1 MDYTTKSYGRNAE
14 VAAIYKLFEAGVDIS
29 MPGPRR
35 LGKSFLLD
43 RIVEAGSARNWP
55 AVKVE
60 VAGCRDTRGFFH
72 QVCAKIGS
80 ERSIGKQTL
89 AWLSQRLGQAIDPR
103 TDASG
108 TWYQA
113 FISLD
118 HETYFERLVKTLH
131 EDKQRRWA
139 LLVDELPIFLKALHD
154 QGKAGV
160 EAARN
165 FMNQLSRWRVDYPH
179 VRWLITGSIGLEPL
193 AQAGNY
199 MGVLAKFQTYE
210 LATLTEAE
218 AVDFVIDLAHTGR
231 LLDRQVISAEE
242 AKAIVSEAGWR
253 SAYYLEALA
262 KKLSGPPAQNAADA
276 HIRIQ
281 EAMAK
286 LLQPAELS
294 TFAVWEEHLRKHYAD
309 QERDIA
315 VAALTALAPHPQ
327 GLGLDI
333 LLATI
338 NRPDLSK
345 DALRKLLMRLD
356 VEGFVSI
363 DNWDAASP
371 RAAFRNVLLRR
382 WWQRFPPTV

>member
-1 MDYTTKSYGRNAE
+1 MDYTTKSYGRNAD

-43 RIVEAGSARNWP
+43 RVVEAGPVRKWH

-60 VAGCRDTRGFFH
+60 VSGAQDTRGFFR
-72 QVCAKIGS
+72 QVCAKIGG
-80 ERSIGKQTL
+80 ERSVGEKTL
-89 AWLSQRLGQAIDPR
+89 AWLLQRLGQAIDPR

-108 TWYQA
+108 AWYQA
-113 FISLD
+113 IISMD
-118 HETYFERLVKTLH
+118 HETYFERLIKTLH

-154 QGKAGV
+154 QGADGLA
-160 EAARN
+160 AARH

-199 MGVLAKFQTYE
+199 MGVLAKFQTWG

-218 AVDFVIDLAHTGR
+218 AVDFVTDLAHTGR
-231 LLDRQVISAEE
+231 LLDRQVIGAEE
-242 AKAIVSEAGWR
+242 AQAIVSEVGWR

-262 KKLSGPPAQNAADA
+262 KKLSGAPAHTAEHAN
-276 HIRIQ
+276 IRVR
-281 EAMAK
+281 EAMAR
-286 LLQPAELS
+286 LLQPEELP
-294 TFAVWEEHLRKHYAD
+294 TFDVWEEHLRKHYAA
-309 QERDIA
+309 QERAIA
-315 VAALTALAPHPQ
+315 VAVLTALAPHPQ

-333 LLATI
+333 VLAAI
-338 NRPDLSK
+338 NRPDFSR

-363 DNWDAASP
+363 DNWEAAGPS
-371 RAAFRNVLLRR
+371 AAFRNVLLRR

>member
-1 MDYTTKSYGRNAE
+1 MDYTTKSYGRNAD

-43 RIVEAGSARNWP
+43 RVVEAGPVRKWH

-60 VAGCRDTRGFFH
+60 VSGAQDTRGFFR
-72 QVCAKIGS
+72 QVCAKIGG
-80 ERSIGKQTL
+80 ERSVGEQTL
-89 AWLSQRLGQAIDPR
+89 AWLLQRLGQAIDPR

-108 TWYQA
+108 AWYQA
-113 FISLD
+113 FISMD
-118 HETYFERLVKTLH
+118 HETYFERLIKTLH

-154 QGKAGV
+154 QGADGLA
-160 EAARN
+160 AARH
-165 FMNQLSRWRVDYPH
+165 FMNQLSRMRADYPN

-199 MGVLAKFQTYE
+199 MGVLAKFQTWG

-218 AVDFVIDLAHTGR
+218 AVDFVTDLAHTGR

-242 AKAIVSEAGWR
+242 AQAIVSEVGWR

-262 KKLSGPPAQNAADA
+262 KKLSGAPAHTAEHAST
-276 HIRIQ
+276 RIQ
-281 EAMAK
+281 EAMEK
-286 LLQPAELS
+286 LLQPAELP
-294 TFAVWEEHLRKHYAD
+294 TFDVWEEHLRKHYAD
-309 QERDIA
+309 QERAIA
-315 VAALTALAPHPQ
+315 VAVLTALAPHPQ

-333 LLATI
+333 VLAAI
-338 NRPDLSK
+338 NRPDFSK
-345 DALRKLLMRLD
+345 DALRTLLMRLD

-363 DNWDAASP
+363 DNWEAADPS
-371 RAAFRNVLLRR
+371 ATFRNVLLRR
-382 WWQRFPPTV
+382 WWQRFHRTV